1 LGDRG
6 CSRLPLD
13 ARRTGP
19 LPHDA
24 GVGAERV
31 HKLRTCWATRRR
43 PVFGRLLAVE
53 FKRHVKEGGV
63 RVTTAYNRMLGL
75 PGAWVRD
82 VEFGAQAMIV
92 TVALRRKQPV
102 CSGCGAR
109 GLKIKDHRVKR
120 WRHLD
125 AGGVRC
131 VIECRLRRLYCPGC
145 GDLPE
150 HVEWARGG
158 ARYTRDFDDLTAWL
172 VQQMSQTQ
180 LTRLMRIGWETVGNI
195 LARVVAEKLPAGR
208 LDGLELIG
216 VDEVNYGADHKFLT
230 CVADHERG
238 GIVWATEGR
247 NAASLTAFFDGLTPE
262 QKASIRAVS
271 IDMSA
276 GYEKAIRDPDNGVAH
291 AQVCFDPFHVVQ
303 LGSKAA
309 DQVRRAEY
317 NKHGRST
324 TGEGKWIKGARYSL
338 LKDPANQS
346 TKQLLKLAE
355 VVLTNKPMYRAFL
368 LYGELRYIYKVAK
381 HEAKERLE
389 AWLAWASR
397 SRLKP
402 FIKLARTLRK
412 HKQGVLAA
420 IEIGISNGR
429 LEALNS
435 KVRLLSHRAY
445 GFHSADALI
454 AMIYL
459 CCAGITIALPHR

>member
-1 LGDRG
+1 MHLLGDPPPPLLRQSAG
-6 CSRLPLD
+6 CSTVSD
-13 ARRTGP
+13 Y
-19 LPHDA
+19 
-24 GVGAERV
+24 E
-31 HKLRTCWATRRR
+31 
-43 PVFGRLLAVE
+43 
-53 FKRHVKEGGV
+53 EGDV
-63 RVTTAYNRMLGL
+63 RVTTAYNRMLEL
-75 PGAWVRD
+75 AGAWVRD
-82 VEFGAQAMIV
+82 VAFGEGAMIV
-92 TVALRRKQPV
+92 TVALRRKRPI

-125 AGGVRC
+125 AGGSRC

-150 HVEWARGG
+150 MVEWARGG
-158 ARYTRDFDDLTAWL
+158 VRYTRDFDDLTAWL
-172 VQQMSQTQ
+172 AQKMNQTQ
-180 LTRLMRIGWETVGNI
+180 LTKLMRIGWETVGKI
-195 LARVVAEKLPAGR
+195 LERVVADYLDPGR

-216 VDEVNYGADHKFLT
+216 VDEVSYGADHKFLT
-230 CVADHERG
+230 CVANHETG

-247 NAASLTAFFDGLTPE
+247 NAASLQAFFDGLTDE
-262 QKASIRAVS
+262 QKASIKAVS

-276 GYEKAIRDPDNGVAH
+276 GYEKAIRAPEGVPH

-303 LGSKAA
+303 LGGKAA

-317 NKHGRST
+317 NQHGRSSS
-324 TGEGKWIKGARYSL
+324 GEGKWIKGTRYSL
-338 LKDPANQS
+338 LKDTAKQTPR
-346 TKQLLKLAE
+346 QLLKLAE
-355 VVLTNKPMYRAFL
+355 VVLTNKRMYRAFL
-368 LYGELRYIYKVAK
+368 LHGELRYIYRLPKE
-381 HEAKERLE
+381 EAAERLD

-402 FIKLARTLRK
+402 FVKLARTLRK
-412 HKQGVLAA
+412 HKAGVLAA
-420 IEIGISNGR
+420 IELGISNGR

-459 CCAGITIALPHR
+459 CCAGIQIALPHR

>member
-1 LGDRG
+1 MFE
-6 CSRLPLD
+6 
-13 ARRTGP
+13 
-19 LPHDA
+19 
-24 GVGAERV
+24 V
-31 HKLRTCWATRRR
+31 KR
-43 PVFGRLLAVE
+43 PV
-53 FKRHVKEGGV
+53 KESGV

-82 VEFGAQAMIV
+82 VEFGERAMIV

-109 GLKIKDHRVKR
+109 GLKIKEHRTKR

-145 GDLPE
+145 GDLYEAVP
-150 HVEWARGG
+150 WARAGS
-158 ARYTRDFDDLTAWL
+158 RHTRDFEDLTAWL
-172 VQQMSQTQ
+172 AQQMNQTQ

-195 LARVVAEKLPAGR
+195 VARVVAEKLPAGR

-230 CVADHERG
+230 CVANHDSG
-238 GIVWATEGR
+238 AIVWATEGR
-247 NAASLTAFFDGLTPE
+247 NAASLQAFFDGLTDA
-262 QKASIRAVS
+262 QKQSIRAVS

-276 GYEKAIRDPDNGVAH
+276 GYEKAIRDPDNGVPH
-291 AQVCFDPFHVVQ
+291 AQVVFDPFHVVQ

-317 NKHGRST
+317 NQHGRSGT
-324 TGEGKWIKGARYSL
+324 DTGKWIKGTRYSL
-338 LKDPANQS
+338 LKDTAKQTPG
-346 TKQLLKLAE
+346 QLLKLAE
-355 VVLTNKPMYRAFL
+355 VVLTNKRMYRAFL
-368 LYGELRYIYKVAK
+368 LYGELRYIYKVPK
-381 HEAKERLE
+381 EEAAERLD

-402 FIKLARTLRK
+402 FVKLARTIRK
-412 HKQGVLAA
+412 HKAGVLAA
-420 IEIGISNGR
+420 VQLGLSNGR

-459 CCAGITIALPHR
+459 CCAGIQIDLPHR

>member
-1 LGDRG
+1 VLGDPP
-6 CSRLPLD
+6 SPLL
-13 ARRTGP
+13 RQS
-19 LPHDA
+19 A
-24 GVGAERV
+24 GYLKVSDY
-31 HKLRTCWATRRR
+31 
-43 PVFGRLLAVE
+43 
-53 FKRHVKEGGV
+53 KEGDV
-63 RVTTAYNRMLGL
+63 RVTTAFNRMLGL

-82 VEFGAQAMIV
+82 VELGEQAMIV
-92 TVALRRKQPV
+92 TVALRRKRPV

-109 GLKIKDHRVKR
+109 GLKVKDHRVKR

-125 AGGVRC
+125 VGGVRC

-145 GDLPE
+145 GDRPE

-172 VQQMSQTQ
+172 AQQMNQTQ
-180 LTRLMRIGWETVGNI
+180 VTRLMRIGWETVGNI

-216 VDEVNYGADHKFLT
+216 VDEVSYGADHKFLT
-230 CVADHERG
+230 CVANHETG
-238 GIVWATEGR
+238 GIVWATAGR
-247 NAASLTAFFDGLTPE
+247 NAASLTAFFDGLTDE

-276 GYEKAIRDPDNGVAH
+276 GYEKAIRDPDNGVPH
-291 AQVCFDPFHVVQ
+291 AQVVFDPFHVVQ

-309 DQVRRAEY
+309 DQVRRDEY

-324 TGEGKWIKGARYSL
+324 TGEGKWIKGTRYSL
-338 LKDPANQS
+338 LKDTAKQTP
-346 TKQLLKLAE
+346 KQLLKLAE
-355 VVLTNKPMYRAFL
+355 VVTTNKRMYRAFL
-368 LYGELRYIYKVAK
+368 LYGELRYLYKVPK

-402 FIKLARTLRK
+402 FVKLARTIRK
-412 HKQGVLAA
+412 HKAGVLAA
-420 IEIGISNGR
+420 VEIGISNGR

-435 KVRLLSHRAY
+435 KVRLISHRAY

-459 CCAGITIALPHR
+459 CCAGIQIALPHR